1 MNRFMEL
8 LILLFCVANIIK
20 EILMEPVKNIVIGTT
35 LYLIT
40 YTILSTFEQI
50 PEQLII
56 GMFSLSPF
64 IVIYMVWRVLTAG
77 EPSNLTFEDSFYE
90 DYSKHDS

>member
-1 MNRFMEL
+1 MIRLEEL
-8 LILLFCVANIIK
+8 LIFNFCDSHIIN

-35 LYLIT
+35 LYLIV
-40 YTILSTFEQI
+40 YTILSTFEQV
-50 PEQLII
+50 PDQLII

-64 IVIYMVWRVLTAG
+64 IVIYMVWRVLTVG

-90 DYSKHDS
+90 DAYY

>member
-1 MNRFMEL
+1 
-8 LILLFCVANIIK
+8 
-20 EILMEPVKNIVIGTT
+20 MEPVKNIVIGTT
-35 LYLIT
+35 LYLII
-40 YTILSTFEQI
+40 YTILSTFQQV

-77 EPSNLTFEDSFYE
+77 VPSDLTFEEAFYE
-90 DYSKHDS
+90 DTEYERNN